1 MKIQMR
7 LIAAL
12 ATLGILAG
20 CGERPPI
27 ETEQLGFRGTGMEEN
42 VNPRMREQLLAVN
55 QIGNIQPPA
64 DSSGPLAKDIYQN
77 VQVLSDLSVGEFTRV
92 MLSMTEWVAPAN
104 QKDCTYCHV
113 GDNYAD
119 ESKYTYK
126 VARSMLLMT
135 RDINSNWKSHVKDT
149 GVTCHTCH
157 RGEPVPQHVWFT
169 DPGAGRE
176 NAFVGTRAGQNS
188 AITGL
193 GITTIAHSSLP
204 YDPYSPFLLG
214 DLPIRVNG
222 TTALPTGN
230 RNSIKQAEWT
240 YSLMVHMS
248 NSLGVNCTYCHNSR
262 AWGEWAESRPQ
273 RTVAWHGIRMA
284 RDLNNSY
291 LVPLTDVFPA
301 NRKGPLGDV
310 AKISCGTCHQGAYKP
325 YFGESMAKA
334 YPELQRARPMP
345 VADPAAVPA
354 EGAAVPVDPM
364 APASAAPAATPA
376 AGAPAKDPAQM
387 AQRPRQPAIAALT
400 PAAAEPGRF

>member
-1 MKIQMR
+1 MKTQIR
-7 LIAAL
+7 LITAL
-12 ATLGILAG
+12 AATLGLLAA

-27 ETEQLGFRGTGMEEN
+27 ETQQIGYRGTGMEQN
-42 VNPRMREQLLAVN
+42 VNPRLREEIKAVN
-55 QIGNIQPPA
+55 QIGGIQPPA
-64 DSSGPLAKDIYQN
+64 DASGPLAKDIYQN

-92 MLSMTEWVAPAN
+92 MLSMTEWVAPEEEKA
-104 QKDCTYCHV
+104 CTYCHV

-135 RDINSNWKSHVKDT
+135 RDINTNWKSHVKET

-157 RGEPVPQHVWFT
+157 RGGPVPQNVWYA
-169 DPGAGRE
+169 DPGSGRE

-188 AITGL
+188 AVTGL
-193 GITTIAHSSLP
+193 GITTIGHSSLP

-214 DLPIRVNG
+214 DLDIRVNG
-222 TTALPTGN
+222 PTALPTGN
-230 RNSIKQAEWT
+230 RKSIKQAEWT

-262 AWGEWAESRPQ
+262 AWAEWEQSTPQ

-284 RDLNNSY
+284 RGLNNQY

-310 AKISCGTCHQGAYKP
+310 AKINCQTCHQGVNKP

-334 YPELQRARPMP
+334 YPELLG
-345 VADPAAVPA
+345 VKT
-354 EGAAVPVDPM
+354 
-364 APASAAPAATPA
+364 ASAEPADATP
-376 AGAPAKDPAQM
+376 P
-387 AQRPRQPAIAALT
+387 
-400 PAAAEPGRF
+400 PGSL